1 MKFDANGHLNA
12 VDRSVAYLERD
23 DSPATAVSISRSFQT
38 TVDDLWDAVTSA
50 DRIPRWFLPVTGDLE
65 PGGRYQLEGN
75 AGGVITACEQLS
87 YFALTWEYG
96 DDVSWVEVR
105 VLDEGAGRSRLTL
118 THTAH
123 LSEHWDTYGPGAVG
137 LGVGWDLGLLGL
149 SLHLAHPDEPMP
161 ADASF
166 ATSPD
171 GKAFITGSS
180 DNWGQAAIAS
190 GTDPDTAAAAASH
203 ATAFYTSEPADNS

>member
-1 MKFDANGHLNA
+1 MKFDADGRLNA
-12 VDRSVAYLERD
+12 VGRSVSYLERD
-23 DSPATAVSISRSFQT
+23 ELPASAVSLSRSFQT

-50 DRIPRWFLPVTGDLE
+50 DRIPRWFLPVTGDLR
-65 PGGRYQLEGN
+65 PGGRYQLQGN

-87 YFALTWEYG
+87 YFELTWEYG
-96 DDVSWVEVR
+96 GDVSWVEVR
-105 VLDEGAGRSRLTL
+105 VLDEGAGRVRLTL
-118 THTAH
+118 THIAH

-137 LGVGWDLGLLGL
+137 LGVGWDLGLLSL

-180 DNWGQAAIAS
+180 DNWRQALIAS
-190 GTDPDTAAAAASH
+190 GSDPDTAAAAASR
-203 ATAFYTSEPADNS
+203 ATAFYTGEPA

>member
-1 MKFDANGHLNA
+1 MEFDANGHLNA
-12 VDRSVAYLERD
+12 TDRSVAYLERD
-23 DSPATAVSISRSFQT
+23 ESPATAVSISPSFQT
-38 TVDDLWDAVTSA
+38 TVEDLWDAVTSA
-50 DRIPRWFLPVTGDLE
+50 DRIPRWFLPVTGKLAL
-65 PGGRYQLEGN
+65 GGRYQLEGN
-75 AGGVITACEQLS
+75 AGGTITVCEPLS
-87 YFALTWEYG
+87 SFALTWEYG
-96 DDVSWVEVR
+96 DDVSRVEVR

-118 THTAH
+118 THAAH

-149 SLHLAHPDEPMP
+149 ALHLAHPDEPTP
-161 ADASF
+161 AEASF

-180 DNWGQAAIAS
+180 DNWRQALIAS
-190 GTDPDTAAAAASH
+190 GTDPDTAAAAASR